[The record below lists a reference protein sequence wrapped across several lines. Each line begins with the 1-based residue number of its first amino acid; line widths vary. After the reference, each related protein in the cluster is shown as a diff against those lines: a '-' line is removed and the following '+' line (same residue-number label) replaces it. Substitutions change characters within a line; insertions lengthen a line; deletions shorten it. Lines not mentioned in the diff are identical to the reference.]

1 VVDNAYEHLE
11 WHENYAILIC
21 RIHQYAIKNLYYHLR
36 DYYSGSI
43 KEKKAVVQLFER
55 HQLLD
60 PKGVALPP
68 LLKEPFASLRKPLN
82 AFICNKPEYRYI
94 SINWNN
100 VRIHCNQAHN

>member
-1 VVDNAYEHLE
+1 
-11 WHENYAILIC
+11 LIY
-21 RIHQYAIKNLYYHLR
+21 RTYQYAIKNLYYHLR

-68 LLKEPFASLRKPLN
+68 PLEEPFASLRKPLN
-82 AFICNKPEYRYI
+82 AFIYNKPECGYI
-94 SINWNN
+94 SINRNN
-100 VRIHCNQAHN
+100 VRIHCNQAYN